1 VHDDPPKEKIKCAAQ
16 ELENVDNGKTVSH
29 LESCGKI
36 QSRIPLPESKKTKL
50 QDPVNNIPPKKII

>member
-36 QSRIPLPESKKTKL
+36 QSRIPLPESKKQSFKIQSTIYL
-50 QDPVNNIPPKKII
+50 QRK